1 MRSKNTKRIL
11 FIENRG
17 KTRFWERIAIELVS
31 YGFDVHFL
39 VQSPMF
45 RPRNLKNIHFIE
57 IPNKKTLESTKV
69 QVPFKLKSYLES
81 RDRGFRYFNSGS
93 DHYGYY
99 HSKIKEVLE
108 TISPDLV
115 VGECTLFHELI
126 TIFLCKELSL
136 KFVHP
141 VISITIVW
149 ILAIPLTLF
158 LHQKYVFKATNDK
171 KKMLFK
177 YYINYLLTYL
187 LNLIILYLAVD
198 VLFIDPIYSQF
209 YVVILLSII
218 NFLIIRKFYIK

>member
-1 MRSKNTKRIL
+1 M
-11 FIENRG
+11 
-17 KTRFWERIAIELVS
+17 
-31 YGFDVHFL
+31 
-39 VQSPMF
+39 
-45 RPRNLKNIHFIE
+45 
-57 IPNKKTLESTKV
+57 
-69 QVPFKLKSYLES
+69 FKLSNQTVFYNYLK
-81 RDRGFRYFNSGS
+81 F
-93 DHYGYY
+93 
-99 HSKIKEVLE
+99 
-108 TISPDLV
+108 
-115 VGECTLFHELI
+115 I
-126 TIFLCKELSL
+126 TIGLVRFIFTFSIYIFLL

-158 LHQKYVFKATNDK
+158 LHQKYVFRATNDK

-209 YVVILLSII
+209 CVLILLSII